1 MPVELVNKDPRY
13 SKVHLIDPAPLGY
26 LHLAAEV
33 QAAHRPGPVLRRS
46 RDKQQLFGVLKW
58 QARQVAGLDAVERV
72 TVYDAVVLAPPGG
85 DVKDRP
91 ATLPAAWF
99 DVAVLAETS
108 SPEAAREVRAAPAW
122 QALAAALTQKAR
134 RVHQV
139 AARNVRRV
147 GDVDKTR
154 PGLFLFNY
162 FAGDDPALAVEVCD
176 YPASWYEAE
185 NRPGQL
191 PPARAARGRQSDYVL
206 INHAGWGWQPAAVHG
221 PPAAQEVLPQLHA
234 GQPESPPPGSDAGP
248 LPSGL
253 ACAAWLRQSAVQ
265 SCSVMGHAVA
275 QRTPGR
281 RDDRG
286 DRASPAAVRAG

>member
-58 QARQVAGLDAVERV
+58 QARQLAGLDAVERV
-72 TVYDAVVLAPPGG
+72 TVYDAVVFAPPWG

-108 SPEAAREVRAAPAW
+108 SPETARQVRAAPAW
-122 QALAAALTQKAR
+122 QALAAALTERAR

-139 AARNVRRV
+139 AARN
-147 GDVDKTR
+147 
-154 PGLFLFNY
+154 
-162 FAGDDPALAVEVCD
+162 A
-176 YPASWYEAE
+176 
-185 NRPGQL
+185 
-191 PPARAARGRQSDYVL
+191 
-206 INHAGWGWQPAAVHG
+206 
-221 PPAAQEVLPQLHA
+221 
-234 GQPESPPPGSDAGP
+234 
-248 LPSGL
+248 
-253 ACAAWLRQSAVQ
+253 
-265 SCSVMGHAVA
+265 
-275 QRTPGR
+275 PGR
-281 RDDRG
+281 RCGQDLPRPVPVQLFRRRRPCPGRRG
-286 DRASPAAVRAG
+286 VGLPSRLV